1 MVGLQP
7 TSAEAA
13 MSGSEFTLETGLS
26 RKDSLSCTSAG
37 EQEDGGHASQSSQT
51 SPPQPKS
58 AAKSN
63 LSIKQKNTKSGKK
76 AYVSKALVL
85 SGSEDGQ
92 AISVKPSTRSSPVTS
107 SPPSPLEIQSE
118 KTDNLQMITCFES
131 MSSENGNAAMFVNSD
146 PRIHELDGDVCNYRL
161 WLIKMPAEMPLL
173 ALPKHI
179 TLDGIQDFA
188 VEKKRYELRS
198 FDDDNLEHDHV
209 SLVQQDVNH
218 LTEGPKF
225 QGQIHILKKPRDV
238 LKAVTAAKIPHNT
251 VPFPSGLK
259 IRFKPFGAD
268 EPQAKEPKTSKR
280 NIQKGNDD
288 LFMEEGVSQR
298 KKRGSADVGTP
309 PKKKKKKK
317 NKRH

>member
-161 WLIKMPAEMPLL
+161 WLIKMPAE
-173 ALPKHI
+173 
-179 TLDGIQDFA
+179 
-188 VEKKRYELRS
+188 KRYELRS

>member
-13 MSGSEFTLETGLS
+13 MSGSEFTQETGLS
-26 RKDSLSCTSAG
+26 REDSLSCTSAG

-63 LSIKQKNTKSGKK
+63 LSNKEKNTKSGKK

-85 SGSEDGQ
+85 SGSEDEGQ

-131 MSSENGNAAMFVNSD
+131 KSSENGNAAMFVNSD
-146 PRIHELDGDVCNYRL
+146 SRIHELDGDVGNYRL
-161 WLIKMPAEMPLL
+161 WLIKMPAE
-173 ALPKHI
+173 
-179 TLDGIQDFA
+179 
-188 VEKKRYELRS
+188 KRYELRS

-209 SLVQQDVNH
+209 SMVQQDVNH

-238 LKAVTAAKIPHNT
+238 LKPVTAAKIPHNT

-268 EPQAKEPKTSKR
+268 
-280 NIQKGNDD
+280 D

-298 KKRGSADVGTP
+298 KKRSSADVGTP

>member
-13 MSGSEFTLETGLS
+13 MSGSEFTQETGLS
-26 RKDSLSCTSAG
+26 REDSLSCTSAG

-63 LSIKQKNTKSGKK
+63 LSNKEKNTKSGKK

-85 SGSEDGQ
+85 SGSEDEGQ

-131 MSSENGNAAMFVNSD
+131 KSSENGNAAMFVNSD
-146 PRIHELDGDVCNYRL
+146 SRIHELDGDVGNYRL

-209 SLVQQDVNH
+209 SMVQQDVNH

-238 LKAVTAAKIPHNT
+238 LKPVTAAKIPHNT

-268 EPQAKEPKTSKR
+268 
-280 NIQKGNDD
+280 D

-298 KKRGSADVGTP
+298 KKRSSADVGTP